1 MFDMMK
7 KAQQLQSKMQ
17 ELQKEL
23 ESTEI
28 EGMSGAGMVTV
39 TLNGKG
45 EMRGLTIDDSLFA
58 ANEKD
63 VLEDLII
70 AAHKDAKTKA
80 EEEAAAKMK
89 EVTGD
94 LPIPPGLK
102 LF

>member
-7 KAQQLQSKMQ
+7 KAKEIQSKMQ
-17 ELQKEL
+17 ELQTEL
-23 ESTEI
+23 ESSEV
-28 EGMSGAGMVTV
+28 EGVSGAGMVKV

-45 EMRGLTIDDSLFA
+45 EMRGLEIDDSLYSA
-58 ANEKD
+58 DEKD

>member
-7 KAQQLQSKMQ
+7 KAREIQAKMQ

-23 ESTEI
+23 EETEI
-28 EGMSGAGMVTV
+28 EGLSGAGMVKV
-39 TLNGKG
+39 ILNGKG
-45 EMRGLTIDDSLFA
+45 EMRGLQIDDSLYKPE
-58 ANEKD
+58 EKD

-80 EEEAAAKMK
+80 EEQAAAKMK
-89 EVTGD
+89 EATGD
-94 LPIPPGLK
+94 LPIPPGFK